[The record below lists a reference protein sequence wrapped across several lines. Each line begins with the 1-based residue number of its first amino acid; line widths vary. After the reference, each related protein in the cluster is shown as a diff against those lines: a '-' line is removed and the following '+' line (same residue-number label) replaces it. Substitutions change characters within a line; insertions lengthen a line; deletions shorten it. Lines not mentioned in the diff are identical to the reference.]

1 LKDGEFMKLSLKK
14 TKQNNMIDHHLMSF
28 EVINQTY
35 VMLSKKLANYL
46 TLNQQLTTDK
56 FLSLFNAEDQPEIT
70 QILENKHR
78 KSTSIFILKNHQII
92 RIIYYADQQYGY
104 MIPVDDIK
112 DYLDEIEQLKRD
124 LRAKDSFIYEMSHE
138 LKTPLQTLVS
148 TIDLLENEISID
160 HRKSLIHDMSLALD
174 QAVNSTNNILNL
186 SKLQYENYQLQKD
199 IISIKAF
206 ISDIHHIFKTSLD
219 QKNLYFKMT
228 HYKDIN
234 IVSDESLLKQVL
246 TNIIS
251 NAIKFTQ
258 EGGLYVET
266 DVTEDKQLKITV
278 EDTGIGMTDEELKR
292 MFKPFS
298 QANKEISKRYGGT
311 GLGLS
316 ITRKILSLM
325 NGHIEISST
334 YGSGTKI
341 IITCPIEI
349 SKEKMISK
357 QDDAVTIPK
366 GLNILIAEDNTL
378 SLKATK
384 QLLENIGLNVEV
396 AKNGIEVLNQYKDYP
411 FNLILMDVSMPKMDG
426 FEATKHLRE
435 QDQNIPIIA
444 MTANT
449 YDEHIKACFAAGMTD
464 ILYKPFKAKD
474 LYKMIDKHT
483 K

>member
-1 LKDGEFMKLSLKK
+1 
-14 TKQNNMIDHHLMSF
+14 
-28 EVINQTY
+28 
-35 VMLSKKLANYL
+35 
-46 TLNQQLTTDK
+46 
-56 FLSLFNAEDQPEIT
+56 
-70 QILENKHR
+70 
-78 KSTSIFILKNHQII
+78 
-92 RIIYYADQQYGY
+92 
-104 MIPVDDIK
+104 
-112 DYLDEIEQLKRD
+112 
-124 LRAKDSFIYEMSHE
+124 
-138 LKTPLQTLVS
+138 
-148 TIDLLENEISID
+148 
-160 HRKSLIHDMSLALD
+160 
-174 QAVNSTNNILNL
+174 
-186 SKLQYENYQLQKD
+186 
-199 IISIKAF
+199 
-206 ISDIHHIFKTSLD
+206 
-219 QKNLYFKMT
+219 MT

-251 NAIKFTQ
+251 NAIKFTHD
-258 EGGLYVET
+258 GGLYVET
-266 DVTEDKQLKITV
+266 DVTEHNQLKITV
-278 EDTGIGMTDEELKR
+278 EDTGIGMTDDELNR
-292 MFKPFS
+292 IFKPFS
-298 QANKEISKRYGGT
+298 QANQEISKRFGGT

-325 NGHIEISST
+325 KGNIEISST

-349 SKEKMISK
+349 SKEKIMSE
-357 QDDAVTIPK
+357 QDDVLTMRK

-384 QLLENIGLNVEV
+384 QLLENIGLKVEI